1 MEFCSAF
8 AVLGYNA
15 AKLKA
20 NAPTNANA
28 APLVP
33 RRDFLVR
40 FDMEL
45 SVELAGTEL
54 DAEFL
59 EFTSSSLA
67 RCVFSLIKRESL
79 KKREPR
85 LKKLKK
91 HPYAK
96 QKITDVSWNF
106 AGVFIDRKHGTAL
119 IRVV

>member
-15 AKLKA
+15 LKLKA

-40 FDMEL
+40 FDAEL
-45 SVELAGTEL
+45 STGLAGVGL

-59 EFTSSSLA
+59 EFTSFSRA

-79 KKREPR
+79 KKRESR
-85 LKKLKK
+85 LKKLKNIPTQSK
-91 HPYAK
+91 K
-96 QKITDVSWNF
+96 
-106 AGVFIDRKHGTAL
+106 
-119 IRVV
+119 